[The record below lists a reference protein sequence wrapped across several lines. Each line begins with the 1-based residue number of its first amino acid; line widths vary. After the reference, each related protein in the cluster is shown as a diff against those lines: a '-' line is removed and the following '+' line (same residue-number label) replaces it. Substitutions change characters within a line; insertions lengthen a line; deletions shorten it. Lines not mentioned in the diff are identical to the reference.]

1 MRRSRAAKPSG
12 GSGQVGPSV
21 LSEPLGRR
29 AALATLGIGALGIPL
44 ACADQPSGST
54 GRTISVGRQPFAAG
68 NSPITQYM
76 KREKLFERA
85 AKELGE
91 SVRPDYRDYPS
102 ALPQVEAMV
111 GGRLDLGMWGNTP
124 IVRAIAQG
132 QPLTPLV
139 VGEGHLR
146 FVVATRRD
154 SGIRKMED
162 LRGRTVGVLLGGD
175 PHAAFAQMLRWTL
188 GSADPKELD
197 IELVNTP
204 SQAQAAR
211 VPRGMDATL
220 VGYPSFLK
228 QRAQDDSV
236 TGIVNTFGYTEDGY
250 SGPEGEGAG
259 HLLPAVRESP
269 FYPDGFYLH
278 RSLWVIRDEVLTDR
292 PEVATAFAVA
302 LQRSTRELAGTDPE
316 RVGRLAEQY
325 WELSDADGGRVVDDE
340 LLFIRKWSWITE
352 ADAWSLQGLSEFMA
366 QSEIIDAPLEWKQV
380 TDAIAKGAD
389 AAKAAYDETGGFPGT
404 KEFTRETET
413 DLRGLPSWRHADWK
427 EPEEIPQ

>member
-1 MRRSRAAKPSG
+1 MRPSRPVIS
-12 GSGQVGPSV
+12 
-21 LSEPLGRR
+21 RR
-29 AALATLGIGALGIPL
+29 TALAALGVGALGVPL
-44 ACADQPSGST
+44 GCADGAGGGSSD
-54 GRTISVGRQPFAAG
+54 GAVSVGRQPFAAG
-68 NSPITQYM
+68 NSPITAHM
-76 KREKLFERA
+76 KDEKLFEQA
-85 AKELGE
+85 AKRLDET
-91 SVRPDYRDYPS
+91 VRPDYRDYPS

-146 FVVATRRD
+146 FVIATRRG
-154 SGIRKMED
+154 SGIRQLED
-162 LRGRTVGVLLGGD
+162 LRGKTVGVLLGGD
-175 PHAAFAQMLRWTL
+175 PHAAFTQMLRWTL

-236 TGIVNTFGYTEDGY
+236 VGIANTFGYTEDGY

-259 HLLPAVRESP
+259 HLLPGVRDSP

-278 RSLWVIRDEVLTDR
+278 RSLWVIRDQVLQNR

-302 LQRSTRELAGTDPE
+302 LQQATRELADTDPKE
-316 RVGRLAEQY
+316 VSALAKQY
-325 WELSDADGGRVVDDE
+325 WELSDDDGSKVVADE

-366 QSEIIDAPLEWKQV
+366 QSGIIDEPLEWQQIV
-380 TDAIAKGAD
+380 DSIAKGSD
-389 AAKAAYDETGGFPGT
+389 AAKAAYEESGSFPGT
-404 KEFTRETET
+404 KEFTRKTDT
-413 DLRGLPSWRHADWK
+413 DLRGLPSWRHAGWK
-427 EPEEIPQ
+427 EPEASTQ